1 MWTEPFPPFSRYV
14 LRHDDFTGLGPRE
27 SGLRRRRTDK
37 VERNKCDKPKRDS
50 VVAASRRYLKVNVL
64 WRTAANCSNYNTR
77 FSDYSQRR
85 RPLLPSPLDPREETS
100 MPKTRRECPPFYFSR
115 PCSSP
120 FPFLFLL
127 FLSFSFSYKT
137 RERSG
142 NKLMEGER
150 ERERIFFFS
159 FIVHEFVPNKQLSW

>member
-1 MWTEPFPPFSRYV
+1 MILTPVQKSSLREFNRPRSRSSDRWHFFSVDSQKKKKKKGIENSCADGRLKWSKREGRKKEKDLVWTEPFPPFSRYV

-85 RPLLPSPLDPREETS
+85 RPLLPSPLDPR
-100 MPKTRRECPPFYFSR
+100 R
-115 PCSSP
+115 
-120 FPFLFLL
+120 
-127 FLSFSFSYKT
+127 
-137 RERSG
+137 G
-142 NKLMEGER
+142 D
-150 ERERIFFFS
+150 IDA
-159 FIVHEFVPNKQLSW
+159 